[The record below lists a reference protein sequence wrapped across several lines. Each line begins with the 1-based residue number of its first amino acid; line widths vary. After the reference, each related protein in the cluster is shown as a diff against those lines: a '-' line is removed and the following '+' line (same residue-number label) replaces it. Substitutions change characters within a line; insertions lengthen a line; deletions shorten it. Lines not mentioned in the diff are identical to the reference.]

1 MNFKEALLTHKSI
14 RIGLH
19 AGSWEEAVRLSAA
32 PLIESGAIDARYV
45 ESIIGSTKANG
56 PYYVLCPN
64 IAMPHA
70 KPDHVAKD
78 GFSLITLDKP
88 VAFPN
93 GVEAVIFA
101 CMAVT
106 GKDHT
111 LAPALEQ
118 FANICSADNIV
129 ERLLGCKTEDAI
141 LAVIDAAS
149 VESA

>member
-1 MNFKEALLTHKSI
+1 MNFKEALLAHKSI
-14 RIGLH
+14 RTRLH
-19 AGSWEEAVRLSAA
+19 ADNWEEAVRLSAE
-32 PLIESGAIDARYV
+32 PLIESGAITGQYV
-45 ESIIGSTKANG
+45 EAILDSTRANG

-70 KPDHVAKD
+70 KPDHVVRD

-88 VAFPN
+88 VTFPN

-101 CMAVT
+101 CMSVT

-118 FANICSADNIV
+118 FTNICCAENIV
-129 ERLLGCKTEDAI
+129 ERLSRCKNEDEI
-141 LAVIDAAS
+141 LAVIDS
-149 VESA
+149 VGTETA

>member
-1 MNFKEALLTHKSI
+1 MNFKEALLANRSI

-19 AGSWEEAVRLSAA
+19 ADNWEEAVRLSAE
-32 PLIESGAIDARYV
+32 PLIESGSVDAQYV
-45 ESIIGSTKANG
+45 EAILDSTRTNG

-70 KPDHVAKD
+70 KPDCVVRD

-88 VAFPN
+88 VAFSN
-93 GVEAVIFA
+93 GVEAVVFA

-106 GKDHT
+106 GKNHT

-118 FANICSADNIV
+118 FANVCSEENIV
-129 ERLLGCKTEDAI
+129 EKLLACKTEEAV
-141 LAVIDAAS
+141 LAVIDS
-149 VESA
+149 VDA